1 MIVENLF
8 CFLLLEKK
16 RDGSDCYGRIGGEGE
31 IEKNK
36 IMKEEEK
43 EKDVKIIMIF
53 FNSFRGRKSYFLRR
67 FVTVFVSLMLIA
79 VR

>member
-16 RDGSDCYGRIGGEGE
+16 RDGSDCYGRIGGEEE

-43 EKDVKIIMIF
+43 EKNVKIIMKV
-53 FNSFRGRKSYFLRR
+53 STVSEEEK
-67 FVTVFVSLMLIA
+67 VTF
-79 VR
+79 

>member
-43 EKDVKIIMIF
+43 EKNVKIIMKV
-53 FNSFRGRKSYFLRR
+53 STVSEEEK
-67 FVTVFVSLMLIA
+67 VTF
-79 VR
+79 

>member
-1 MIVENLF
+1 MEMVVMW
-8 CFLLLEKK
+8 
-16 RDGSDCYGRIGGEGE
+16 RIGGEGE

-53 FNSFRGRKSYFLRR
+53 STVSEKEK
-67 FVTVFVSLMLIA
+67 VTF
-79 VR
+79 